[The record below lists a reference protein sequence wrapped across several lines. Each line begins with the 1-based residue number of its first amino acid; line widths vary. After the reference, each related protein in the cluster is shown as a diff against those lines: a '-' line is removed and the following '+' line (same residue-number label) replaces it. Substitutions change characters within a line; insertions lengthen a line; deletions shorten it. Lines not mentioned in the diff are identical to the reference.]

1 MTNLDISQTVMY
13 LTFKTIYNMQN
24 KTKNQKKSEGCF
36 SICFTEAADKDA

>member
-13 LTFKTIYNMQN
+13 LTFKTIYNMQ
-24 KTKNQKKSEGCF
+24 KKNQKKLEGCF